1 MTETRQGQAVALV
14 SEWYEYPGGPAADVT
29 NLTITVTPLAGPPV
43 VLGPTAVGIT
53 HPATGVYGY
62 EWTPDAD
69 ADLGVYVVTWNADGG
84 LSASETVEVLASYGT
99 LYATLAELKAILGG
113 IDDTYDDDN
122 LTRALG
128 AASRG
133 IDKWCKRR
141 FYRDDTATARVF
153 SPISAKVAIVDDFW
167 TTDDLVIA
175 TGDGDDTYA
184 TTWTAADRQLEPLN
198 GIVNGVPGWPY
209 WLIRA
214 RNGSSYTGGSVGG
227 VTLQVTAK
235 WGWAAVPVDV
245 NQACLLLAE
254 EIFKLKDAPF
264 GVAGYG
270 IDGAV
275 MRVQNNP
282 KIAAMLAEFRRDR
295 VLVA

>member
-1 MTETRQGQAVALV
+1 MTETRQGQAVTLT
-14 SEWYEYPGGPAADVT
+14 SNWYEYPGGPADDVT
-29 NLTITVTPLAGPPV
+29 GLTIEIVRLSDDVT

-53 HPATGVYGY
+53 HPATGVYAYG
-62 EWTPDAD
+62 WTPATDAEIGD
-69 ADLGVYVVTWNADGG
+69 YLAVWAADGE
-84 LSASETVEVLASYGT
+84 LQSTEAVEVLAAYGT
-99 LYATLAELKAILGG
+99 LYATLTELKAILGG

-128 AASRG
+128 TASRG

-153 SPISAKVAIVDDFW
+153 SPISSKVAIVDDFW

-175 TGDGDDTYA
+175 TGNGDDTYA
-184 TTWTAADRQLEPLN
+184 TTWTTADRQLEPLN

-214 RNGSSYTGGSVGG
+214 RNGSSYTSGSVGG

-235 WGWAAVPVDV
+235 WGWADVPVDV